1 VVAGSVLIDFSLK
14 NDRYPMLLPA
24 TAAEDEEPKLDIS
37 SLIDVCFLLLIY
49 FIVTSIIA
57 PTEKDLPMTMPVP
70 GDSNME
76 MDTVLLGI
84 RGDGAILLNP
94 GNKSEEV
101 LDTDADNRKIPQASE
116 RLEMMQ
122 SMAEAGGNRLVVQI
136 AAYEGVEQQRF
147 IDVLN
152 CLRGHGINSVAITD
166 FTDD

>member
-1 VVAGSVLIDFSLK
+1 MRRKQRAGTE
-14 NDRYPMLLPA
+14 A
-24 TAAEDEEPKLDIS
+24 EEPKLDIS

-57 PTEKDLPMTMPVP
+57 PIEKDLPMTMPVP
-70 GDSNME
+70 GTSDME

-101 LDTDADNRKIPQASE
+101 LDTDADNRNIPKVSE
-116 RLEMMQ
+116 RLGMMQ
-122 SMAEAGGNRLVVQI
+122 SMAEAGGSHLIVQI
-136 AAYEGVEQQRF
+136 SAYEGVEQQRF

-152 CLRGHGINSVAITD
+152 CLRGHGINTVAITD
-166 FTDD
+166 MNAD